1 MRPLIQIFTR
11 LFDYFLF
18 GNWLISMAGILL
30 TMSSVRS
37 LSLEIRIQI
46 PVLILVG
53 AGVMFIYS
61 VHAISQNNPLFSS
74 VRKNWINNN
83 QKLLVINFVLAAI
96 LIAGT
101 LPFLNRNLFLLIV
114 PCGLVS
120 LAYSFRIRINKKV
133 WALRE
138 VPFIKAL
145 VVSAVWSLVSVL
157 LPLLQANTNIYEA
170 YAYKAGM
177 LIGIRFLILLILCLL
192 FDIRDIK
199 ADSDKGIKTFS
210 SITGIKGLKAV
221 CFIFLLILSLFS
233 AIVSETALIH
243 LFAFDAAASAFII
256 FTGENQND
264 YFYSFAGDGLII
276 LYSFAVLFS
285 N

>member
-1 MRPLIQIFTR
+1 MRPLIQLFTR

-37 LSLEIRIQI
+37 LSLEIRIQV

-53 AGVMFIYS
+53 AGVMLIYS

-157 LPLLQANTNIYEA
+157 LPLLQANTNIYEV
-170 YAYKAGM
+170 YAYKAGILM
-177 LIGIRFLILLILCLL
+177 GIRFLVLLILCLL

-210 SITGIKGLKAV
+210 SIAGIKGLKAV
-221 CFIFLLILSLFS
+221 CFIFLLILSLLS
-233 AIVSETALIH
+233 ATVSETALIH
-243 LFAFDAAASAFII
+243 LFIFDAAASAFII